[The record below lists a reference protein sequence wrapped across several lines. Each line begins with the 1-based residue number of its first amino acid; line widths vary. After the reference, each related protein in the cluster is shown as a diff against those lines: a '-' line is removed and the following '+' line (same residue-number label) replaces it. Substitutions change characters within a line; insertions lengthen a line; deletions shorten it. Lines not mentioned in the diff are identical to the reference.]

1 MIILLVTTNS
11 LFHALN
17 PFIFTRL
24 TFRIGWGYL
33 LMYLFLFLLGCAP
46 SIAAQFIVKLLP
58 NGLHIIFVSMAQIYY
73 TIISYHLM
81 GYVML
86 QYHNEVGYEIE
97 YNDFKERGVDDA
109 ESVQTDAGA
118 LILKEINPL
127 IKDGNYE
134 DAIALIKEKT
144 HGTEITD
151 VELSNR
157 YYALLKMTNRNSRML
172 EHGINHLKLVIKD
185 KKRNEALKIYLE
197 CMKIDP
203 KFLPS
208 AKSLFKI
215 GEWLNETG
223 RVKEAIK
230 TYNQLIKGYPENDLV
245 PKSYFRAAQILND
258 RMMKP
263 EKAVKILNGLI
274 KKYPGNE
281 IVPQIENYLASM
293 GY

>member
-1 MIILLVTTNS
+1 
-11 LFHALN
+11 
-17 PFIFTRL
+17 
-24 TFRIGWGYL
+24 
-33 LMYLFLFLLGCAP
+33 
-46 SIAAQFIVKLLP
+46 
-58 NGLHIIFVSMAQIYY
+58 MAQIYY

>member
-1 MIILLVTTNS
+1 
-11 LFHALN
+11 
-17 PFIFTRL
+17 
-24 TFRIGWGYL
+24 
-33 LMYLFLFLLGCAP
+33 
-46 SIAAQFIVKLLP
+46 
-58 NGLHIIFVSMAQIYY
+58 
-73 TIISYHLM
+73 
-81 GYVML
+81 
-86 QYHNEVGYEIE
+86 
-97 YNDFKERGVDDA
+97 
-109 ESVQTDAGA
+109 
-118 LILKEINPL
+118 
-127 IKDGNYE
+127 
-134 DAIALIKEKT
+134 
-144 HGTEITD
+144 
-151 VELSNR
+151 
-157 YYALLKMTNRNSRML
+157 
-172 EHGINHLKLVIKD
+172 
-185 KKRNEALKIYLE
+185 
-197 CMKIDP
+197 MKIDP